1 MSILTA
7 DQISEQGSSTIT
19 RGIWFGARE
28 RPALGWLSSPTHGI
42 ADSGVVIAPPTGY
55 PYWCSHRTL
64 RSLAE
69 RLAAAGHAVLR
80 IDYDGTGDSA
90 GDQWDADRVDAWRRT
105 VALAVEELRRLGAE
119 HLTLVGARIGGTFA
133 LLDGQELGVDRVLAW
148 MPVTAGRRYAKELR
162 LLSEAVPEG
171 LDPLD
176 PPGTRL
182 VAGNV
187 FSVQTL
193 RDLQAL
199 AVTDVEQPPAAATLI
214 LDDPG
219 GSAVKAVAHLRS
231 IGAAVEHLQL
241 DGGENALETPPEFA
255 TVPEEILA
263 AACNWIGAGTATPA
277 EAPAQLRTR
286 ATLEWH
292 GRRIEEE
299 VITLGPRGHVG
310 VLTSPE
316 RLDPDATTLVLLNP
330 GSETHIGPGRAWV
343 EYARD
348 LTATGRRTVRVDF
361 LGWGESPDA
370 GRTPGRPYDAACVQD
385 TVAIVEEL
393 RSAGH
398 ERIAICGLCA
408 SAWIALAAARRA
420 AVDGVIAINPQLYW
434 KPGDPAEIDWD
445 LIRSRRAP
453 EIKRIERGARLGLW
467 TLLDWLGRLPPAA
480 SWLDDLAARRMGI
493 HLIFAEGD
501 DGLVYLHQRLG
512 RHLRRLRGINVHEL
526 PEVDHPMH
534 LTWLRPRV
542 VTALAGALTAIDGVR

>member
-1 MSILTA
+1 M
-7 DQISEQGSSTIT
+7 
-19 RGIWFGARE
+19 WFGARE
-28 RPALGWLSSPTHGI
+28 RPALGWLSTPIQGI

-64 RSLAE
+64 RILAE

-90 GDQWDADRVDAWRRT
+90 GDQWDADRVDAWRAT
-105 VALAVEELRRLGAE
+105 VALAVEQLRRLGAE

-133 LLDGQELGVDRVLAW
+133 LLDGRELGVDRVLAW
-148 MPVTAGRRYAKELR
+148 MPVTTGRRYAKELR
-162 LLSEAVPEG
+162 LLSKPVPEG
-171 LDPLD
+171 IDPLD
-176 PPGTRL
+176 PPGTL
-182 VAGNV
+182 VVAGNV
-187 FSVQTL
+187 FSAQTL
-193 RDLQAL
+193 HDLEAL
-199 AVTDVEQPPAAATLI
+199 AVTSIEQPPAAATLI

-219 GSAVKAVAHLRS
+219 GSAAKAVAHLRS

-241 DGGENALETPPEFA
+241 DGGEDALETPPEFV
-255 TVPEEILA
+255 TVPEEIVA
-263 AACNWIGAGTATPA
+263 VACDWIGAAGAATPA
-277 EAPAQLRTR
+277 AVPALPTR
-286 ATLEWH
+286 ASLEWR

-316 RLDPDATTLVLLNP
+316 RLDPDTSTLVLLNP
-330 GSETHIGPGRAWV
+330 GSETHVGPGRAWV

-370 GRTPGRPYDAACVQD
+370 GRAPGRPYDDACVQD

-393 RSAGH
+393 RGAGH
-398 ERIAICGLCA
+398 ERIAICGLCG

-420 AVDGVIAINPQLYW
+420 PVEAVIALNPQLYW
-434 KPGDPAEIDWD
+434 KPGDPVEIDWD
-445 LIRSRRAP
+445 LIRTRRAT
-453 EIKRIERGARLGLW
+453 EIRRIERGARLGLW
-467 TLLDWLGRLPPAA
+467 TLLDWLGQRPGAA
-480 SWLDDLAARRMGI
+480 RWLDDLAARPMSI

-501 DGLVYLHQRLG
+501 DGLVYLHQRLS
-512 RHLRRLRGINVHEL
+512 RHLRGLRRIKVHEL
-526 PEVDHPMH
+526 HEVDHPMH

-542 VTALAGALTAIDGVR
+542 VEALAEALTEIDAG